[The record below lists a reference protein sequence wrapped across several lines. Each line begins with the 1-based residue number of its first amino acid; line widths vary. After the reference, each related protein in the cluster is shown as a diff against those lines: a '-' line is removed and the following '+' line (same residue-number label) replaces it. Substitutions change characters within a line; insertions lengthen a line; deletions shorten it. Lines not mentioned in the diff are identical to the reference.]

1 MNTMSDPIR
10 IAVVDDHPLFREGV
24 AFTLDTAGGFEVV
37 GQGASAADALKIV
50 SQERPDII
58 LLDVSMP
65 GNGIEAAR
73 AISAMAPEV
82 LIIILTVSESE
93 EHVAAALQ
101 AGARGY
107 VLKGSSAQEL
117 VRTVR
122 AVREGDSY
130 VSPGLAARLLTQMK
144 QQQNTDNVH
153 ALRSD
158 DVAELT
164 AREDEILGFVSRGL
178 TNKEIASRL
187 ALSEKT
193 VKHYMTNIMNKLQVR
208 NRVEAVLASRRRA
221 S

>member
-1 MNTMSDPIR
+1 MM
-10 IAVVDDHPLFREGV
+10 
-24 AFTLDTAGGFEVV
+24 
-37 GQGASAADALKIV
+37 
-50 SQERPDII
+50 

-73 AISAMAPEV
+73 TISQMAPGI
-82 LIIILTVSESE
+82 LILILTVSESE

-107 VLKGSSAQEL
+107 VLKGASAQEL
-117 VRTVR
+117 VRTIR
-122 AVREGDSY
+122 AVHQGDSY

-144 QQQNTDNVH
+144 QHQAQSH
-153 ALRSD
+153 ASSSLHGGD
-158 DVAELT
+158 GVELT
-164 AREDEILGFVSRGL
+164 AREDEILAFVSRGL

-208 NRVEAVLASRRRA
+208 NRVEAVLASRRRMA

>member
-37 GQGASAADALKIV
+37 GQGASAADAVRIV
-50 SQERPDII
+50 TQERPDII

-73 AISAMAPEV
+73 TISTMAPEV

-144 QQQNTDNVH
+144 QQQNADNVH
-153 ALRSD
+153 ALRGEEA
-158 DVAELT
+158 AELT

>member
-1 MNTMSDPIR
+1 M
-10 IAVVDDHPLFREGV
+10 
-24 AFTLDTAGGFEVV
+24 
-37 GQGASAADALKIV
+37 
-50 SQERPDII
+50 
-58 LLDVSMP
+58 
-65 GNGIEAAR
+65 
-73 AISAMAPEV
+73 
-82 LIIILTVSESE
+82 
-93 EHVAAALQ
+93 
-101 AGARGY
+101 
-107 VLKGSSAQEL
+107 
-117 VRTVR
+117 R

-153 ALRSD
+153 ALRGD

>member
-1 MNTMSDPIR
+1 MSDPIR

-37 GQGASAADALKIV
+37 GQGASAADAVRIV
-50 SQERPDII
+50 TQERPDII

-73 AISAMAPEV
+73 TISTMAPEV

-144 QQQNTDNVH
+144 QQQNADNVH
-153 ALRSD
+153 ALRGEEA
-158 DVAELT
+158 AELT

>member
-73 AISAMAPEV
+73 TISAMAPEV

-153 ALRSD
+153 ALRGD

>member
-1 MNTMSDPIR
+1 MSEMIR

-37 GQGASAADALKIV
+37 GQGSSAADALRIV
-50 SQERPDII
+50 SQERPDMI

-82 LIIILTVSESE
+82 LIVILTVSESE

-107 VLKGSSAQEL
+107 VLKGSSGQEL

-122 AVREGDSY
+122 AVHDGDSY

-144 QQQNTDNVH
+144 QQQTSNVH
-153 ALRSD
+153 ALRND
-158 DVAELT
+158 DAAELT
-164 AREDEILGFVSRGL
+164 AREDEILGYVSRGL

-208 NRVEAVLASRRRA
+208 NRVEAVLASRRRMA

>member
-1 MNTMSDPIR
+1 MSDTIK
-10 IAVVDDHPLFREGV
+10 IAVIDDHPLFREGV

-37 GQGASAADALKIV
+37 GQGSSAADAMRIV
-50 SQERPDII
+50 TQQRPDMI

-65 GNGIEAAR
+65 GSGVEAAKT
-73 AISAMAPEV
+73 ISTMAPDIRIV
-82 LIIILTVSESE
+82 MLTVSESE

-107 VLKGSSAQEL
+107 MLKGSSAAEL

-122 AVREGDSY
+122 AIYEGDSY

-144 QQQNTDNVH
+144 QQAAPVAD
-153 ALRSD
+153 RGD
-158 DVAELT
+158 DRVELT
-164 AREDEILGFVSRGL
+164 SREDEILAFVSRGL
-178 TNKEIASRL
+178 TNKEIAARL
-187 ALSEKT
+187 SLSEKT

-208 NRVEAVLASRRRA
+208 NRVEAVLASRRRMA

>member
-1 MNTMSDPIR
+1 MSDPIR

-73 AISAMAPEV
+73 TISAMAPEV

-144 QQQNTDNVH
+144 QQQSAGNVH
-153 ALRSD
+153 ALRND